1 MCAGALGIGCV
12 IFMVLALGSIAAFGP
27 AVNSNIL
34 NNLSATGM
42 TPLIGAAPA
51 AVSGWGHT
59 GDGCLCAY
67 GKALHCICYVVELSR
82 TKRGGVVATWQPACV
97 GGCCGDVC

>member
-1 MCAGALGIGCV
+1 MKAVCAGALAIGCV

-42 TPLIGAAPA
+42 TPLIGAAA
-51 AVSGWGHT
+51 AQVMKKG
-59 GDGCLCAY
+59 
-67 GKALHCICYVVELSR
+67 
-82 TKRGGVVATWQPACV
+82 V
-97 GGCCGDVC
+97 GGCLWGEWVGVLRGRGWFKGLWRGCS